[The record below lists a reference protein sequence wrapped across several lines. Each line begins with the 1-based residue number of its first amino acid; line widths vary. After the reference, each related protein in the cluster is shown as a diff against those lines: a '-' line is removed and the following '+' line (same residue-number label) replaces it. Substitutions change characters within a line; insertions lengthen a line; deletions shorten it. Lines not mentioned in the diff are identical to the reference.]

1 MALARDLTVASFS
14 AVGSYPKSQPDWNNL
29 SVIHR
34 NTLPPRAS
42 FYPYSSESDA
52 LSYNP
57 TKSTSQCL
65 SGTWKFHLSNSPAE
79 APDFAKSD
87 VSEWSSIEVPSMWQL
102 KGYGS
107 GPHYSNVN
115 YIFPVD
121 PPNVPSNENE
131 TGSYQRT
138 FEIPEKWT
146 GTQIKL
152 RFEGVDSSFHV
163 WINGKE
169 VGYSQGARNPSEFDI
184 TNSVL
189 VGPRNTIAVRVYK
202 WCDGSYIERQDQVF
216 QTPHRPQ

>member
-1 MALARDLTVASFS
+1 MSLARDLTVASS
-14 AVGSYPKSQPDWNNL
+14 NVTGSYPKSQPDWNNL

-42 FYPYSSESDA
+42 FYSYTSETDA
-52 LSYNP
+52 LTYDT
-57 TKSTSQCL
+57 TKSSSQSL
-65 SGTWKFHLSNSPAE
+65 SGTWKFHLANSPAE

-87 VSEWSSIEVPSMWQL
+87 LSKWSSIQVPSMWQL
-102 KGYGS
+102 EGHGS

-131 TGSYQRT
+131 TGSYHRI
-138 FEIPEKWT
+138 FEIPRTWADT
-146 GTQIKL
+146 LIRL

-163 WINGKE
+163 WVNGKE

-184 TNSVL
+184 TNFVL
-189 VGPRNTIAVRVYK
+189 TGENTIAVRVYK
-202 WCDGSYIERQDQVF
+202 WCDGSYIERQDQVYK
-216 QTPHRPQ
+216 RSL